1 MWEWRKKAQLIR
13 SIRCRSSDVFF
24 RVGEGLNAGNGGRA
38 ERAESRVSRVGPVGP
53 VWGLNAIE
61 GLNGEKAGLFRLPRR
76 GKFLR
81 HFFGCGAAVAGPA
94 EKEKNAKIQNL
105 VDY

>member
-1 MWEWRKKAQLIR
+1 M
-13 SIRCRSSDVFF
+13 
-24 RVGEGLNAGNGGRA
+24 GEGLNAGNGGRA
-38 ERAESRVSRVGPVGP
+38 ERAESRVSCVGPVGP

-94 EKEKNAKIQNL
+94 KKKEKIQIFGLAVEDNPE
-105 VDY
+105 YWHF